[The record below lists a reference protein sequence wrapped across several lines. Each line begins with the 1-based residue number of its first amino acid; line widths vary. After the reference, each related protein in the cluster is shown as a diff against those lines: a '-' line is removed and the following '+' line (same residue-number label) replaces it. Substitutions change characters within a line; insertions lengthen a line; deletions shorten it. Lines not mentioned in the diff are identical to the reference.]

1 MASVDPLK
9 PGFAVKDIQRLRN
22 MVPIHTLP
30 EEVFADL
37 LQGLQIETVARNTLL
52 LREGDTE
59 QLNYYLLEGEVSLLE
74 GGQVVDSVAAGEESA
89 RFPIAHVLPR
99 KNSVRADS
107 RVRVACIDTRRI
119 SELLAR
125 NDQVAYEVDHFEE
138 VDSDD
143 WMGLLL
149 RSPVLQQLPASN
161 IQRLMMS
168 ISEVEVAQG
177 DEIIRQGDPGDYFYM
192 LVQGRALVTRV
203 DGNGKPPQEIAQLGP
218 GNSFGEEALL
228 SDKPRN
234 STITMLTPGQVL
246 RLAKSDFL
254 ELVKSPLAK
263 HIDFDEA
270 VQKVEKGAV
279 WIDLRSP
286 EEYEKD
292 HFPGSVNVP
301 IESLR
306 YQLSSLA
313 PERHYVLYSNSGGRS
328 AVAAYLM
335 IDQGFDVSLLKGGLQ
350 RLREEQPEPRTK
362 QTDTAQPTT
371 AAANEE
377 MSELQ
382 QRVREAEQRAQELEN
397 QLKAAAASV
406 HDVEQEKQEHL
417 SELRGAVDSARERLR
432 ATEEEKQAA
441 LADAQRAYSEMEELT
456 SSLEQL
462 TSERTQLA
470 DRMREIEGLD
480 KKLQSRLQKAEREL
494 IGERERAES
503 AAESLEELA
512 QRLNEVMQDRDV
524 ERDQHALER
533 GELKEEVTCLRLEL
547 EQALSDLEDLR
558 ATSAAVQE
566 SVPEAPQG
574 DADALAGKEVEL
586 ESLRG
591 EVAHLQSLLD
601 TGEQAV
607 AERDAQ
613 LQTMQAQMGELQ
625 EQLVSLQRQD
635 PVEVSTAAPDD
646 ERVSELEQQLAG
658 VQAELEQ
665 AHAAQAVIQQENA
678 ELAARLEQ
686 RQAEVEELRAVME
699 AYVEQIRS
707 ARDIHLAQEEDE
719 RERQGLQTQVE
730 TLRTE
735 LRQVRERLS
744 KSPDPADVEAMRQEL
759 HDVQQS
765 LKERQAALAQ
775 AEETRHQLE
784 DSLEDNHAELDRLR
798 IQLEQALQQVSTAQQ
813 GEKTSREDYARLEA
827 ELRELQQHAVELDLG
842 DVSDEGADF
851 GSRPLDVDSLNHKGW
866 VNAIVPA
873 VAGGAAVILLVE
885 VLSFV
890 AGRGEFFSS
899 LFG

>member
-37 LQGLQIETVARNTLL
+37 IQGLQIETVARNAVLL
-52 LREGDTE
+52 QEGDTE
-59 QLNYYLLEGEVSLLE
+59 QLNYYLLEGKVSLLE

-125 NDQVAYEVDHFEE
+125 NDQVAYEVDNFEE

-143 WMGLLL
+143 WMSLLL

-168 ISEVEVAQG
+168 ISEVEVPQG
-177 DEIIRQGDPGDYFYM
+177 EEIIRQGDPGDYFYM

-203 DGNGKPPQEIAQLGP
+203 DADDKQPQEIAQLGP

-234 STITMLTPGQVL
+234 STITMLTAGQVL

-286 EEYEKD
+286 GEYEKD
-292 HFPGSVNVP
+292 HFPSSVNLP

-350 RLREEQPEPRTK
+350 RLREEQPEPRAT
-362 QTDTAQPTT
+362 QTGTAKPANV
-371 AAANEE
+371 AASEAS
-377 MSELQ
+377 SELQ
-382 QRVREAEQRAQELEN
+382 QRVLEAERRAHELEN
-397 QLKAAAASV
+397 QLKAAEASV
-406 HDVEQEKQEHL
+406 QDVEQEKQEHL
-417 SELRGAVDSARERLR
+417 VELRGAVDSARERLR

-441 LADAQRAYSEMEELT
+441 LADAQKAYSEMEGLT

-462 TSERTQLA
+462 TSERTELA

-503 AAESLEELA
+503 AAESLEEIA
-512 QRLNEVMQDRDV
+512 QRLNEVMQDREI
-524 ERDQHALER
+524 ERDQHARER

-547 EQALSDLEDLR
+547 EQAQSDLEDLR
-558 ATSAAVQE
+558 AAGPVTRDPAANDSAAAAE
-566 SVPEAPQG
+566 KDIE
-574 DADALAGKEVEL
+574 LA
-586 ESLRG
+586 SLRG
-591 EVAHLQSLLD
+591 EVAHLQTLLD

-607 AERDAQ
+607 AARDAQ
-613 LQTMQAQMGELQ
+613 LQEMQAQVGGLQ
-625 EQLVSLQRQD
+625 EQLAALQCMQAQEAA
-635 PVEVSTAAPDD
+635 PAAPD
-646 ERVSELEQQLAG
+646 ETRVSGLEEQLAEM
-658 VQAELEQ
+658 QADLAQTRE
-665 AHAAQAVIQQENA
+665 AHAILQEEKAQ
-678 ELAARLEQ
+678 LASRLEQ

-707 ARDIHLAQEEDE
+707 ARDIQLAQEEDE
-719 RERQGLQTQVE
+719 RELHGLHAQIE
-730 TLRTE
+730 TLRSE
-735 LRQVRERLS
+735 LRQARERLS
-744 KSPDPADVEAMRQEL
+744 SSPDPADVEAMRQDL

-765 LKERQAALAQ
+765 LKERQAAVAQ

-798 IQLEQALQQVSTAQQ
+798 IQLEQVSQEVSSAQQ
-813 GEKTSREDYARLEA
+813 GEKASREAQARLEE
-827 ELRELQQHAVELDLG
+827 ELKQLQQHALELDLG
-842 DVSDEGADF
+842 DIRDEGADF
-851 GSRPLDVDSLNHKGW
+851 GSRPLDVETLGRAAW
-866 VNAIVPA
+866 VARLVPA

>member
-37 LQGLQIETVARNTLL
+37 LQGLQIETVAKNALL
-52 LREGDTE
+52 LQEGDTE
-59 QLNYYLLEGEVSLLE
+59 QLNYYLLEGKVSLLE
-74 GGQVVDSVAAGEESA
+74 SGQVVDSVAAGEESA

-107 RVRVACIDTRRI
+107 RVRVATIDTRRI

-125 NDQVAYEVDHFEE
+125 KDQVAYEVDNFEE

-168 ISEVEVAQG
+168 IAEVEVSQG
-177 DEIIRQGDPGDYFYM
+177 EEIIRQGDPGDYFYM

-203 DGNGKPPQEIAQLGP
+203 DGEGQPPQELAQLVP
-218 GNSFGEEALL
+218 GHSFGEEALL

-234 STITMLTPGQVL
+234 STITMLTSGQVL
-246 RLAKSDFL
+246 RLAKGDFL
-254 ELVKSPLAK
+254 ELVKSPLAR

-270 VQKVEKGAV
+270 VQKVEKGSV

-286 EEYEKD
+286 DEYEQD

-301 IESLR
+301 IETLR

-335 IDQGFDVSLLKGGLQ
+335 IDQGFDVSLLKGGLK
-350 RLREEQPEPRTK
+350 RLREEQPEPLATQSDAVRLA
-362 QTDTAQPTT
+362 D
-371 AAANEE
+371 AAASEDT
-377 MSELQ
+377 SELQ
-382 QRVREAEQRAQELEN
+382 QRVREAEQRAHELES
-397 QLKAAAASV
+397 QLKAVEASV

-417 SELRGAVDSARERLR
+417 VELRGAVDSARERLR

-441 LADAQRAYSEMEELT
+441 LADAQKAYSEMEELT

-462 TSERTQLA
+462 TSERTELS

-503 AAESLEELA
+503 AAESLEEIG
-512 QRLNEVMQDRDV
+512 QRLNEVMQDREI
-524 ERDQHALER
+524 ERDQHARER

-558 ATSAAVQE
+558 AAGAESRESSQEMLANDPAMAAE
-566 SVPEAPQG
+566 H
-574 DADALAGKEVEL
+574 VEL

-591 EVAHLQSLLD
+591 EVAQLQTLLD
-601 TGEQAV
+601 TGKETV
-607 AERDAQ
+607 AARDAQ
-613 LQTMQAQMGELQ
+613 IQAMQAQLGELQ
-625 EQLVSLQRQD
+625 EQLVSLQCADAPESSPGEADDARVAGLEEQL
-635 PVEVSTAAPDD
+635 VAA
-646 ERVSELEQQLAG
+646 R
-658 VQAELEQ
+658 AELEQ
-665 AHAAQAVIQQENA
+665 AREAQADLNEDKDMLVSK
-678 ELAARLEQ
+678 LEQ

-707 ARDIHLAQEEDE
+707 ARDIHLAQQEDE
-719 RERQGLQTQVE
+719 RELQGLHSQIE
-730 TLRTE
+730 TLRNE

-744 KSPDPADVEAMRQEL
+744 SSPDPADVEAMRQEL

-765 LKERQAALAQ
+765 LKERQTALAQ
-775 AEETRHQLE
+775 AEENRHQLE

-798 IQLEQALQQVSTAQQ
+798 IQLEQASQALSTAQQ
-813 GEKTSREDYARLEA
+813 GEKETLAAHARLEQ
-827 ELRELQQHAVELDLG
+827 ELKQMQQHAVELDLG
-842 DVSDEGADF
+842 DVSEEGHDF
-851 GSRPLDVDSLNHKGW
+851 GSRPLDVDTLGRKGW
-866 VNAIVPA
+866 VAGLVPA
-873 VAGGAAVILLVE
+873 GAGGAAVILLVE